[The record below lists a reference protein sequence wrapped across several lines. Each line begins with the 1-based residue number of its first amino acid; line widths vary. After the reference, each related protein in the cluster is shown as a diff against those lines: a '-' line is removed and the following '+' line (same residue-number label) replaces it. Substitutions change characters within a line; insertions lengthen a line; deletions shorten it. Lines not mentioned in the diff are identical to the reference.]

1 MVPSLGADAEKNEKM
16 VNQINNT
23 ITMFARDYLAQSPKQ
38 D

>member
-23 ITMFARDYLAQSPKQ
+23 ITMFARDYLAQAPK
-38 D
+38 